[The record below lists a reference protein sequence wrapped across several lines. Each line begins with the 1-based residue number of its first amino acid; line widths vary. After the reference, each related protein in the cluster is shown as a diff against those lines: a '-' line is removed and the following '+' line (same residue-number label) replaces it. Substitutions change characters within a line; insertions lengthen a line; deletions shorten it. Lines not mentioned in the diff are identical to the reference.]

1 MLLGRLLYARGR
13 VHINLLLLFLVYEE
27 TFFFFFKLEKSI
39 LLFFHPHKLNF
50 GLWPQVM
57 GNDIE
62 VNFLPL

>member
-1 MLLGRLLYARGR
+1 MLLGRLLYVRGR

-27 TFFFFFKLEKSI
+27 LFFFKLEKSI

-57 GNDIE
+57 EDDIE

>member
-1 MLLGRLLYARGR
+1 MQEVEYILTYCSFFWFMRKL
-13 VHINLLLLFLVYEE
+13 
-27 TFFFFFKLEKSI
+27 FFFFFKLEKSI